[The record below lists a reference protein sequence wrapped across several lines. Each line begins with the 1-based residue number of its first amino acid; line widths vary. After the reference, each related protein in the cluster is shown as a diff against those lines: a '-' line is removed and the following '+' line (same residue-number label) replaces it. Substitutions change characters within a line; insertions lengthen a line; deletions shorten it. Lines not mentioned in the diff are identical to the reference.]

1 MYFCNHIKIHVAFEL
16 VSYAPA
22 HFFDPSVLRI
32 IGGLVLPFA
41 QSALEGGGWASLY
54 LSLHQCAPIEATD
67 VII

>member
-41 QSALEGGGWASLY
+41 QSALEGKGEDRRHY
-54 LSLHQCAPIEATD
+54 T
-67 VII
+67 